1 MHLPIFIVY
10 STSIDFVQLE
20 LVKYALKHLP
30 QQDITNAMR
39 YKNLNDQAL
48 RLSSRLLLKWYCEQQ
63 QLEYKGLS
71 HRADGQPI
79 SPFDGSISISYTK
92 DRAVVAM
99 SKSEFLGIDIEEYL
113 DDTSGLNDYLTAN
126 EKAIADADPLKARKV
141 MQFWTAKE
149 AVSKALGKGLL
160 IDVKDID
167 CSKDYVSTSIGDLY
181 IQHAD
186 ILDNCCLTIVHPQ
199 KLVNTILTEVS
210 PFND

>member
-48 RLSSRLLLKWYCEQQ
+48 RLSSRLLLNRYCEQQ
-63 QLEYKGLS
+63 QLEYQGLS
-71 HRADGQPI
+71 HRANGQPI

-99 SKSEFLGIDIEEYL
+99 SKSDYIGIDIEEYIE
-113 DDTSGLNDYLTAN
+113 DVSGLNDYLTVK
-126 EKAIADADPLKARKV
+126 EKEIVDSDPLKSRKM

-160 IDVKDID
+160 LDLKDID
-167 CSKDYVSTSIGDLY
+167 CSKNYVSTGIGDLY

-186 ILDNCCLTIVHPQ
+186 ILDNCCLAIAHPE

-210 PFND
+210 PLND